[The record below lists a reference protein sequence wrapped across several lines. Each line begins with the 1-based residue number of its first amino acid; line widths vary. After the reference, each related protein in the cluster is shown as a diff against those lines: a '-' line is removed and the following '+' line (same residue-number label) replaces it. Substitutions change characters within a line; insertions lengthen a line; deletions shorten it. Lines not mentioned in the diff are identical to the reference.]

1 MAKHFQLLTF
11 PLSVFVLA
19 ASAVCGQE
27 AIPNPQPTDVPADTV
42 VEPPIRTQKDAAT
55 RAIGI
60 GDPAADVINEERQ
73 QPKPLAKAIEQSQQ
87 SSEMT
92 REAKTRS
99 VVQSAKLPRHALV
112 IGNASYQ
119 VGALRNPLNDANAI
133 SQALTALGFHVTKRE
148 NLNHQEMMEAVSKFS
163 YELPKESLAF
173 FFFAGHGMQLDKN
186 NYLIPVDAQL
196 KTSADVRYRTLPLDY
211 VLDSLGDSLSK
222 AKCVALD
229 CCQNNPFTRSVQT
242 HRGTIQRGLAETR
255 GGTREN
261 MVIFHA
267 THEGLTALDGRG
279 DNSPYTKA
287 LVETMSKRPSTGLL
301 PRDVIFDTGK
311 RLEQAT
317 GQRAWLNIDV
327 AMPEIYLVP
336 PANDETRPQMASV
349 GGPQPTITNDTPQ
362 VQTTD
367 LGAIKMPAET
377 SSTTD
382 PSDQSMNCVELLRQ
396 ASTYEN
402 NGAFDDA
409 MEICSTILTL
419 DRATTYD
426 KRSARLKR
434 ASICLT
440 RGRVDDLKMA
450 LMDKLACGEKHMQIS
465 VRVDESSLMDG
476 DTKKGTIRRNQVAT
490 VDRIDGKW
498 IWVKAVQGDSSRH
511 GWTKLTAFVEP
522 APTKVEPTKATKE
535 LLPAAEDKKA
545 IIVNNSAQPWNG
557 STVTPQPHNASATQ
571 PGMVVPYQTQN
582 GQMAPHLQPSSTLTQ
597 PYSPSSVQP
606 LYPSSQQQT
615 AQTQST
621 YQQSQRTY
629 PQPQAIPS
637 GQSNR
642 SRQNYQ
648 GQSGS
653 NNGRYYSNQNNTNQR
668 YSNQYQ
674 SSRNNSSSSN
684 KYSHVRDMTLGQ
696 SQKLIDRNNAR
707 RWLPGADQQ
716 AITRE
721 NNQIREQRQQR
732 WNDFFGK

>member
-1 MAKHFQLLTF
+1 MLTL
-11 PLSVFVLA
+11 PLSVFAIA

-27 AIPNPQPTDVPADTV
+27 ATPNPQVALDQAAPAIEQSMSPQAGDS
-42 VEPPIRTQKDAAT
+42 T

-60 GDPAADVINEERQ
+60 IDPAGDVIEEERH
-73 QPKPLAKAIEQSQQ
+73 QPEPLAKAIKESQQ
-87 SSEMT
+87 SAELT
-92 REAKTRS
+92 REAKTSS

-112 IGNASYQ
+112 IGNANYK

-133 SQALTALGFHVTKRE
+133 SHVLTALEFQVTKHE
-148 NLNHQEMMEAVSKFS
+148 NLNHQEMMDAVSKFS

-186 NYLIPVDAQL
+186 NYLIPVDAKL
-196 KTSADVRYRTLPLDY
+196 KTAADVRYRTLPLDY

-287 LVETMSKRPSTGLL
+287 LVETMSKRPRTGLL
-301 PRDVIFDTGK
+301 LRDVIFDTGK
-311 RLEQAT
+311 LLEQAT
-317 GQRAWLNIDV
+317 GQRPWLNIDV

-336 PANDETRPQMASV
+336 PANDETTSQMASV
-349 GGPQPTITNDTPQ
+349 GGPQPTIANETPQ
-362 VQTTD
+362 MQSTD
-367 LGAIKMPAET
+367 LGAIKMPAE
-377 SSTTD
+377 SSPSTD
-382 PSDQSMNCVELLRQ
+382 PSDHSMNCVELLRQ

-409 MEICSTILTL
+409 MDICSTILTL

-440 RGRVDDLKMA
+440 RGRVEDLKMA
-450 LMDKLACGEKHMQIS
+450 LMDKLACGEKDMQIS
-465 VRVDESSLMDG
+465 VRVDQSSLMDG
-476 DTKKGTIRRNQVAT
+476 KKKQGTIRRNQVAT
-490 VDRIDGKW
+490 VDRINGKW

-522 APTKVEPTKATKE
+522 APTKVEPAKAPKE
-535 LLPAAEDKKA
+535 SRPVAEEKNGT
-545 IIVNNSAQPWNG
+545 IVDNSAQPWNG
-557 STVTPQPHNASATQ
+557 STATPQPTNVSPT
-571 PGMVVPYQTQN
+571 PSGTVMPYQVQT
-582 GQMAPHLQPSSTLTQ
+582 GQMTPHIPSSSIQQTPYNTNTAQ
-597 PYSPSSVQP
+597 PI
-606 LYPSSQQQT
+606 YPSSQQPIQ
-615 AQTQST
+615 QTQSP

-629 PQPQAIPS
+629 PQPRTVQS
-637 GQSNR
+637 GQSG
-642 SRQNYQ
+642 QYYQ
-648 GQSGS
+648 GQTRNNSGR
-653 NNGRYYSNQNNTNQR
+653 NYSNQNNTNQR

-684 KYSHVRDMTLGQ
+684 NYSDVRNMTLGQ

-721 NNQIREQRQQR
+721 NNQIREQRQRR